1 MNEGVKLLIER
12 LKTCP
17 EEFAKGGRWIKILAE
32 YNEYIPD
39 ELKPLTDEVRKLLA
53 DEFTQEVIKE
63 LLHAEPEQLHIDLTM
78 DELRKKQ
85 QDELHRKWAQ
95 MQTTYGRLKYD
106 AIEES

>member
-53 DEFTQEVIKE
+53 EEFTQEVIKE
-63 LLHAEPEQLHIDLTM
+63 LLHADDDQLQLNLGSESLKQHLEQ
-78 DELRKKQ
+78 
-85 QDELHRKWAQ
+85 HRKWVQ
-95 MQTTYGRLKYD
+95 VQTTYGRLKYD